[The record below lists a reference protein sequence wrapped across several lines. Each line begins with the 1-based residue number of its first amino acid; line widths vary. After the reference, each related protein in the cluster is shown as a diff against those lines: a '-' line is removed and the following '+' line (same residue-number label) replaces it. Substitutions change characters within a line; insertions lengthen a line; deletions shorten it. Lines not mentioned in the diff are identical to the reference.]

1 MEQSKINQIKKQLK
15 LEDRTSEY
23 KIIEIFYIKDFYI
36 AEKIDSKNKTWYQ
49 MIKIKG
55 NRVISFPSL
64 FLFFYE
70 ALSVMVSLNKKV
82 EYKK

>member
-15 LEDRTSEY
+15 LEDRISEY

-36 AEKIDSKNKTWYQ
+36 AEKIDSKNQIWYQ
-49 MIKIKG
+49 IIKMKG
-55 NRVISFPSL
+55 NKIITLPSL

-70 ALSVMVSLNKKV
+70 ALSVIVSLNKKV